1 MKTMVVAIVAAL
13 AIPFAG
19 LTSLVRAQE
28 TSDVP
33 VAGNNQLLK
42 GTYAFLQG
50 SAQYG
55 YTNSVGTLTFDGNGG
70 VTGILNLNYDGT
82 VCVGLTLDG
91 TYVVNSGRT
100 ATANLTMTSV
110 STANCANK
118 GNGDTLALSLSF
130 SGKPLQAQVRVIN
143 LVEMDQDITG
153 TFAGSFYGLSG
164 VATLR

>member
-19 LTSLVRAQE
+19 LTSLVQAQE

-110 STANCANK
+110 SSANCANK